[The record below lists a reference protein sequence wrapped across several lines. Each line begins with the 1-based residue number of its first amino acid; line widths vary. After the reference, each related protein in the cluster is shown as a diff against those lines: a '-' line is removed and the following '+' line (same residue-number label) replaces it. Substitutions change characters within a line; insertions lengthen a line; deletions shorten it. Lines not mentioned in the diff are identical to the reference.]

1 MTRHRAI
8 ERDTVAGRYGDAVRV
23 PEAVLEAA
31 RAVRKGRT
39 TAERANRALRTASRG
54 SPRPTGTSD
63 RDDAR
68 RKALRGA
75 RERLRRFR
83 DGG

>member
-1 MTRHRAI
+1 VAHRAI
-8 ERDTVAGRYGDAVRV
+8 ERNTVAGKYGDAVRV

-31 RAVRKGRT
+31 RAVREGRT
-39 TAERANRALRTASRG
+39 TAERANRTLRTAPGR
-54 SPRPTGTSD
+54 SPRPTGTPD

-83 DGG
+83 EGE